1 MRKKALR
8 GNGEENMAT
17 IKDIA
22 TEVGVSVTTVS
33 RVLNFDQSMSVSE
46 ETRKKIFEAAEALN
60 YVATRARKAKSKQQT
75 VGIVNWYNQ
84 SEEIG
89 DPYYLSIRLAI
100 EKKCQEEQ
108 INYINIDALN
118 NQGEENFKSVEGIIV
133 IGKFGMEDIQKIER
147 IAPYI
152 VFIDCSPDEKHYDS
166 VVADYQMGVREALDY
181 FEALGH
187 EKIGFIGGEEFVNK
201 GKDPILDY
209 REVTYR
215 NWMNER
221 NGVKEEWLLKGR
233 FTYEQGYLAMQEL
246 LKLKERP
253 TAVFAASDPIAI
265 GAYKAISEAGLSI
278 PKDMSI
284 IGFDDIKT
292 AQFLTIKVHTEFMG
306 ETGVELLLEQ
316 IRTGRN
322 LHKKVVIPT
331 EFILRESVKKI
342 IR

>member
-1 MRKKALR
+1 
-8 GNGEENMAT
+8 MAT

-22 TEVGVSVTTVS
+22 LEVGVSVTTVS

-46 ETRKKIFEAAEALN
+46 ETRQKIFEAAEALN
-60 YVATRARKAKSKQQT
+60 YVSTRLRKAKSKQPT

-108 INYINIDALN
+108 INYINIGILN
-118 NQGEENFKSVEGIIV
+118 NQQEDNFKPVEGLIV
-133 IGKFGMEDIQKIER
+133 IGKFGMEDIKKIEKL
-147 IAPYI
+147 APYI

-166 VVADYQMGVREALDY
+166 VVADYEMGVCEALNY
-181 FEALGH
+181 FEELGYD
-187 EKIGFIGGEEFVNK
+187 KIAFIGGEEYVNK
-201 GKDPILDY
+201 GRDQVLDH

-215 NWMNER
+215 KWMNER
-221 NGVKEEWLLKGR
+221 KGVKEEWLLKGR
-233 FTYEQGYLAMQEL
+233 FSYEEGYLLMQEL
-246 LKLKERP
+246 LKVKERP
-253 TAVFAASDPIAI
+253 TAVFAASDPMAI

-278 PKDMSI
+278 PKDIGI

-292 AQFLTIKVHTEFMG
+292 AQFLTPALTTIKVHTEFMG

-316 IRTGRN
+316 IRTGRS

-331 EFILRESVKKI
+331 ELILRESVGK
-342 IR
+342 